1 MTKNPATKKII
12 EAAVPVEGKLKLPC
26 KKAFQLAAEH
36 GLSLKEIGDICNA
49 EGIKIIN
56 CQLGCFP

>member
-1 MTKNPATKKII
+1 MSKEVIVII
-12 EAAVPVEGKLKLPC
+12 REAAVPVEGKLKLPC
-26 KKAFQLAAEH
+26 RKAFQIADEH
-36 GLSLKEIGDICNA
+36 SLTLKEIGDICNA

>member
-1 MTKNPATKKII
+1 MTEEKINI
-12 EAAVPVEGKLKLPC
+12 IRETAVSIDGKLKLPC
-26 KKAFQLAAEH
+26 KKAFQLAEAH
-36 GLSLKEIGDICNA
+36 NFSLKEIGDICNA

>member
-1 MTKNPATKKII
+1 MKEDITNRIKD
-12 EAAVPVEGKLKLPC
+12 AAVEIDGQGKLTC
-26 KKAFQLAAEH
+26 KKAFQLAEE
-36 GLSLKEIGDICNA
+36 LNISLKNIGDICNA